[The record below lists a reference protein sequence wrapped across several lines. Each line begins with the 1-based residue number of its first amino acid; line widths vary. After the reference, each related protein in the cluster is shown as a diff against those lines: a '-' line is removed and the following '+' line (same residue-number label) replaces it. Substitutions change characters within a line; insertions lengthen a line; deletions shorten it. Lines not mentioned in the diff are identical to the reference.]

1 MATYYKFT
9 KSEIDADETT
19 SYEDYGHDL
28 NFMPSLN
35 GEHAMRVWVSDTK
48 PPYSGSYQYYFPSQQ
63 CHIKTYS
70 ASTIDE
76 FKNVT
81 FEILPGQFFY
91 DYPVTDA
98 YQIEEKCGIIYQNQ
112 TGFPILIRLNVYY
125 SNGEYRTKSEFCDD
139 DTPVSLRAFTGFWS
153 AGATIETLYSLSSSA
168 YPSNGA
174 NPDDGY
180 FYSRSTVQSP
190 TAPSGLSYPATIT
203 TPSVEVTWTA
213 ATSNTNYPVSG
224 YQVDVSTNG
233 GSSWTTAGTPTT
245 NSLTYSVTPGTTSI
259 MFRVRAKDSNGQWG
273 NYVTG
278 TASQVLLAPTLTVPQ
293 MVMQGQQAIINWSAI
308 EGADSYT
315 LQRKANTDTDWVQV
329 YSGANITFSETVGT
343 WTSVQYRVQAVFS
356 DTPGGWAESSAIP
369 VVSSSALVISGTD
382 SDLGTVVNDIPY
394 SISSDTGNQITA
406 TVKVNGA
413 LIFSGNVGNSTA
425 DVIPVLD
432 LVSGEGTIII
442 EASVQASSGTVKA
455 TRTWTYTKAPITF
468 PDAGSVAQVTK
479 EGENIFPITLANC
492 VRLPGGNTLDQAM
505 GFPCQIYTGD
515 IYGIKNGDEL
525 IFPFTPKT
533 LLVFYLGYLG
543 LFVRGTENMYFS
555 NSSSG
560 CTLEWNE
567 NSVRFV
573 RSPFKDN
580 ITYTY
585 ICLG

>member
-1 MATYYKFT
+1 MATYYRWDKYD
-9 KSEIDADETT
+9 SEYVDKIIGTQEISDSKPLEMRSTSPVYLAEVGLFNSYKVDDTFGWYESDDLSWYMPDSIETESEVIEQL
-19 SYEDYGHDL
+19 SYKYFSSKPITAFSKACSAFYEPIG
-28 NFMPSLN
+28 
-35 GEHAMRVWVSDTK
+35 VSSVDIIWEK
-48 PPYSGSYQYYFPSQQ
+48 GSY
-63 CHIKTYS
+63 
-70 ASTIDE
+70 D
-76 FKNVT
+76 
-81 FEILPGQFFY
+81 
-91 DYPVTDA
+91 
-98 YQIEEKCGIIYQNQ
+98 
-112 TGFPILIRLNVYY
+112 LISVYM
-125 SNGEYRTKSEFCDD
+125 R
-139 DTPVSLRAFTGFWS
+139 PVSG
-153 AGATIETLYSLSSSA
+153 TITVKEHSVKQVKGSTNYGYVYSTNASA
-168 YPSNGA
+168 YPNGGA
-174 NPDDGY
+174 SGNHYWYDQ
-180 FYSRSTVQSP
+180 RTTLTSP
-190 TAPSGLSYPATIT
+190 T
-203 TPSVEVTWTA
+203 TPSNISAPNPIITPNITVSWGA
-213 ATSNTNYPVSG
+213 ATSNVPDYPVNLYELS
-224 YQVDVSTNG
+224 YSVNG
-233 GSSWTTAGTPTT
+233 GSSWTVAGTTAGT
-245 NSLTYSVTPGTTSI
+245 SLEVNIPAGTTSI
-259 MFRVRAKDSNGQWG
+259 LFRVRARDSNGQWG
-273 NYVTG
+273 SYSTSS
-278 TASQVLLAPTLTVPQ
+278 TAIPVYLTPTLTVPQ
-293 MVMQGQQAIINWSAI
+293 MLMQGQQASVHWTSI

-315 LQRKANTDTDWVQV
+315 LERKANTDTDWVQV
-329 YSGANITFSETVGT
+329 YSGANTTFSETVGT
-343 WTSVQYRVQAVFS
+343 WSTVQYRVQAVFS

-455 TRTWTYTKAPITF
+455 TRTWTYTKTPITF